1 MILTFLHVGNEAAL
15 PTLMV
20 DSVRRTMPGATVV
33 QLTDQVTSA
42 VPGVDEI
49 IRKDYDGKLMTF
61 RMRHLAG
68 LEDEFITLDTDV
80 IVRRDLRPLFD
91 ASFDVALTMRETPV
105 TSINGVDLAKEMPY
119 NTGLMFSRN
128 PRFWQEA
135 YAVLM
140 RLDPDTHRWWGDQL
154 SVKVVAESG
163 RYMVKE
169 LPCDEYNYTPRN
181 RLDMP
186 ETACMIHYKGE
197 RKQWMLKN
205 GQTLRPE
212 NT

>member
-1 MILTFLHVGNEAAL
+1 
-15 PTLMV
+15 MV
-20 DSVRRTMPGATVV
+20 DSVRQAMPGLPVV
-33 QLTDQVTSA
+33 QMTDISTPL
-42 VPGVDEI
+42 VPGVDEV

-68 LEDEFITLDTDV
+68 LEEDFITLDTDV
-80 IVRRDLRPLFD
+80 IVRRDLRSVFD
-91 ASFDVALTMRETPV
+91 EPFDVALTMREAPIM
-105 TSINGVDLAKEMPY
+105 SMNGVDLAKEMPY

-140 RLDPDTHRWWGDQL
+140 RLEPETHRWWGDQL
-154 SVKVVAESG
+154 SVKVAAESE
-163 RYMVKE
+163 RYTVKQ

-181 RLDMP
+181 RQDMP
-186 ETACMIHYKGE
+186 DAVYMIHYKGE

-205 GQTLRPE
+205 GLMLRPE
-212 NT
+212 NTQ